1 MEEGVKK
8 SKIKRSFSTP
18 LQSLPAFEAEDKE
31 VAKQLE
37 MCFGF
42 RKLLEGSLM
51 NKILL
56 FWSNFL
62 IHLLQAELTTVPEDE
77 DLSLPP
83 PLMASPIKPFLK
95 PSHTI
100 EALEEESENAT
111 ESENDNNHNV
121 SKESNNSV
129 TLIPFDSQNPWDLVP
144 DQPANRSSN
153 SLVIP
158 VPPPSSTTTTENGS
172 NINNAN
178 LLSNNTIDDTMMNN
192 KMIKQSNNIKIEEL
206 SKSSSQNLMDDPFDA
221 DWVSLALN
229 ETTGNNHQPL

>member
-1 MEEGVKK
+1 
-8 SKIKRSFSTP
+8 
-18 LQSLPAFEAEDKE
+18 
-31 VAKQLE
+31 
-37 MCFGF
+37 
-42 RKLLEGSLM
+42 M

-192 KMIKQSNNIKIEEL
+192 KMIKQSNNI
-206 SKSSSQNLMDDPFDA
+206 
-221 DWVSLALN
+221 
-229 ETTGNNHQPL
+229 

>member
-1 MEEGVKK
+1 MGSELPSSLERK
-8 SKIKRSFSTP
+8 SNDAAELASSSSSGSTNQVAEATVQNPYPFGELCEQFKNQAFFSP
-18 LQSLPAFEAEDKE
+18 SSSVNSSLFTK
-31 VAKQLE
+31 
-37 MCFGF
+37 
-42 RKLLEGSLM
+42 
-51 NKILL
+51 
-56 FWSNFL
+56 
-62 IHLLQAELTTVPEDE
+62 AELTTAPEDE

-178 LLSNNTIDDTMMNN
+178 LLSN

>member
-1 MEEGVKK
+1 
-8 SKIKRSFSTP
+8 
-18 LQSLPAFEAEDKE
+18 
-31 VAKQLE
+31 
-37 MCFGF
+37 
-42 RKLLEGSLM
+42 M
-51 NKILL
+51 NILFCML
-56 FWSNFL
+56 SNFL

-158 VPPPSSTTTTENGS
+158 VPPPSTTITTTENGS
-172 NINNAN
+172 SNNSNAN
-178 LLSNNTIDDTMMNN
+178 LLSNDDTMMNN
-192 KMIKQSNNIKIEEL
+192 KKQSNNKIEEL

-229 ETTGNNHQPL
+229 ETTNNHQPL

>member
-1 MEEGVKK
+1 
-8 SKIKRSFSTP
+8 
-18 LQSLPAFEAEDKE
+18 
-31 VAKQLE
+31 
-37 MCFGF
+37 
-42 RKLLEGSLM
+42 M

-158 VPPPSSTTTTENGS
+158 VPPPSTTITTTENGS
-172 NINNAN
+172 SNNSNAN
-178 LLSNNTIDDTMMNN
+178 LLSNDDTMMNN
-192 KMIKQSNNIKIEEL
+192 KKQSNNKIEEL

-229 ETTGNNHQPL
+229 ETTNNHQPL